1 MFKKIAT
8 TFTVMLTCAVMIAT
22 IIFAQWYSNHCP
34 SWLLNDGGRIVSP
47 GYIGAVIISLFAQ
60 GAFGWF
66 VVDLIEEIK

>member
-8 TFTVMLTCAVMIAT
+8 AFVIMFTCAVMIAT
-22 IIFAQWYSNHCP
+22 IIFAQWYSYHCP
-34 SWLLNDGGRIVSP
+34 VWLLDDNGRTVSP
-47 GYIGAVIISLFAQ
+47 GYIGEAVLLIFAQ